1 VFASPVDQELL
12 SLPDCCGVRVA
23 QSPVLY
29 VVLCLSRK
37 SKASHTMAREKGE
50 KNKLVLYFMFILL
63 FGYC

>member
-1 VFASPVDQELL
+1 VEQQLF

-37 SKASHTMAREKGE
+37 SKVSHTMAREKGG
-50 KNKLVLYFMFILL
+50 KRS
-63 FGYC
+63 